1 MDKNKIITIGS
12 MVGAISILGY
22 KVYETIKQIK
32 KEKEII
38 DITPQAENDEHE
50 TSIQ

>member
-12 MVGAISILGY
+12 MLGAISILGY
-22 KVYETIKQIK
+22 KVYDTIKQIK

-38 DITPQAENDEHE
+38 DITPQREDTEQE

>member
-1 MDKNKIITIGS
+1 MEKNKIITIGS
-12 MVGAISILGY
+12 MLGAISVLGY
-22 KVYETIKQIK
+22 KVYDTIKQIK

-38 DITPQAENDEHE
+38 DITPQPEDAEQE